1 MTEEQINKEFHDLI
15 HQQFAAR
22 ELDLDKHV
30 INNYRRRDV
39 SLGTKLEVLYR
50 ADKLRF
56 KDGWDE

>member
-1 MTEEQINKEFHDLI
+1 MTEDQINNEFQELI
-15 HQQFAAR
+15 QQQFAAR
-22 ELDLDKHV
+22 ELGVDKHV

-50 ADKLRF
+50 AGRLRF